1 MGAMAPITFRIATAA
16 DLPTI
21 LALLA
26 DDAIARSR
34 TGYLA
39 EPTPAVRAAFDEISA
54 APDNELI
61 VGELAG
67 EVIATLQLTY
77 IPGLSRGGMRRALV
91 EAVRVR
97 ADLRGQRIGEQLME
111 DAMARARARGCGMMQ
126 LTTDKRRTD
135 AHRFYARLG
144 FEASHEGMK
153 RAL

>member
-1 MGAMAPITFRIATAA
+1 MAPVTFRLATAA
-16 DLPTI
+16 DLPVI

-34 TGYLA
+34 TGYLE
-39 EPTPAVRAAFDEISA
+39 EPVPAVRAAFDEIA
-54 APDNELI
+54 ADPNNELV
-61 VGELAG
+61 VGVREG

-97 ADLRGQRIGEQLME
+97 SDLRGQRIGELLMQ
-111 DAMARARARGCGMMQ
+111 DAMARARAQGCGLMQ
-126 LTTDKRRTD
+126 LTTDKRRLE

-153 RAL
+153 RPL

>member
-1 MGAMAPITFRIATAA
+1 MRAMASVTFRIATVA

-34 TGYLA
+34 TGYIT
-39 EPTPAVRAAFDEISA
+39 EPTPGVRAAFDELSSD
-54 APDNELI
+54 PNNELV

-111 DAMARARARGCGMMQ
+111 DAMARARARGCGIMQ

-153 RAL
+153 RTL